1 MSAPEPGRG
10 TGALLSFLA
19 GYADTVGFVGL
30 GGLFTAHVTGNFV
43 LLGYAL
49 VGPVQGIVPKL
60 LAFPVFVLG
69 IAATRLLVARW
80 QRQGRPALRLAMLA
94 QAVLLAASGAC
105 AWLNGPVTAPDAPL
119 ALACG
124 MLCVAAM
131 AAQNAYGKLLLAQ
144 LPATTVMTG
153 NWSLPLPMP
162 AAATGRLPPARCWPG
177 CWALPPAPA
186 AAPCW
191 GTGRCRWPCGQRACR
206 CCGWH
211 VRQAGRQRLPTP
223 PEGVFSFTQHRNP
236 PVYLSSSLCSNITFP
251 LQVQIKTDYSQV
263 CRSM

>member
-10 TGALLSFLA
+10 AGALLSFLA

-69 IAATRLLVARW
+69 IAGTRLLVARW

-94 QAVLLAASGAC
+94 QAILLAASGAC

-153 NWSLPLPMP
+153 NVTQLVIAITDARGGNWPPAASRVLAGVLGFAAGAGCGALLGHWSLPLALWAACLPLLWL
-162 AAATGRLPPARCWPG
+162 ARGADRAATVFPA
-177 CWALPPAPA
+177 
-186 AAPCW
+186 
-191 GTGRCRWPCGQRACR
+191 
-206 CCGWH
+206 
-211 VRQAGRQRLPTP
+211 
-223 PEGVFSFTQHRNP
+223 
-236 PVYLSSSLCSNITFP
+236 
-251 LQVQIKTDYSQV
+251 
-263 CRSM
+263 